1 MNNLEIFKN
10 SNFGEVRTIVENDE
24 ILFCAIDVAR
34 ALGYK
39 NTRDAIQKHCKR
51 GVSRNTTHP
60 QSPDKKIEMIFIPES
75 DVYRLI
81 IKSKLPQAEEF
92 EIWVFE
98 EVIPSIRKHG
108 GYIYKQEEMTKEEL
122 LAKAYMLSQS
132 IIKEKEEENQKL
144 LTLNSELT
152 VENQIMKP
160 KADYFDE
167 LVDRNLLTNFTETA
181 KILGIK
187 PKKFTEF
194 LIDKKFIYRD
204 KKGKLVP
211 YSNKNNGLFEIKES
225 INHKTN
231 WVGVQTLVTP
241 KGRETFRLLFID

>member
-1 MNNLEIFKN
+1 MNNIEKFC
-10 SNFGEVRTIVENDE
+10 SNVFGEIRTLLINDE
-24 ILFCAIDVAR
+24 VWFVGKDVAE
-34 ALGYK
+34 ALGYS
-39 NTRDAIQKHCKR
+39 NPNDALKKR
-51 GVSRNTTHP
+51 VDNEDKGVANCDTLGGKQDMT
-60 QSPDKKIEMIFIPES
+60 IINES
-75 DVYRLI
+75 GLYSLI
-81 IKSKLPQAEEF
+81 LSSKLPQAKQF
-92 EIWVFE
+92 KRWITT

-108 GYIYKQEEMTKEEL
+108 GYIHKQEELTDREI

-187 PKKFTEF
+187 PKKFIQF

-204 KKGKLVP
+204 KKDKLVP

-225 INHKTN
+225 VNHKTN

>member
-1 MNNLEIFKN
+1 MNNIEKFC
-10 SNFGEVRTIVENDE
+10 SNVFGEIRTLLINDE
-24 ILFCAIDVAR
+24 VWFVGKDVAE

-39 NTRDAIQKHCKR
+39 NTRDAILKHID
-51 GVSRNTTHP
+51 NE
-60 QSPDKKIEMIFIPES
+60 DKTDVAIHDGIQNCNMTIINES
-75 DVYRLI
+75 GLYSLI
-81 IKSKLPQAEEF
+81 LSSKLPQAKEF
-92 EIWVFE
+92 KRWITT

-108 GYIYKQEEMTKEEL
+108 GYIHKQEELTDREI

-187 PKKFTEF
+187 PKKFIQF

-204 KKGKLVP
+204 KKDKLVP

-225 INHKTN
+225 VNHKTN
-231 WVGVQTLVTP
+231 WVEVQTLVTP

>member
-1 MNNLEIFKN
+1 MQELEIFKN
-10 SNFGEVRTIVENDE
+10 ETFGQVRTLLINDE
-24 ILFCAIDVAR
+24 VWFVGKDVAI

-39 NTRDAIQKHCKR
+39 NASKALQDHVDEEDKLNNETLSSLGQR
-51 GVSRNTTHP
+51 GGWIIN
-60 QSPDKKIEMIFIPES
+60 ES
-75 DVYRLI
+75 GLYCLVLS
-81 IKSKLPQAEEF
+81 SKLPQAKQF
-92 EIWVFE
+92 KRWITT

-108 GYIYKQEEMTKEEL
+108 GYIHKQEELTDREI

-187 PKKFTEF
+187 PKKFIQF

-204 KKGKLVP
+204 KKDKLVP

-225 INHKTN
+225 VNHKTN